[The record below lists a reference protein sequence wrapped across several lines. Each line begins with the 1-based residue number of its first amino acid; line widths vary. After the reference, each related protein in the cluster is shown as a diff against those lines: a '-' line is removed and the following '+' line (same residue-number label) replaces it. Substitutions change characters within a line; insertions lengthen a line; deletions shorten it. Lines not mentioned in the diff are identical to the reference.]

1 MGVAGTCSLLKKM
14 EEHVE
19 KKMKVDEEEKKEP
32 KKLEDMLTR
41 YLESQ
46 KELAEIIV
54 ELFKRLEQPKIKELW
69 S

>member
-1 MGVAGTCSLLKKM
+1 M
-14 EEHVE
+14 E

-46 KELAEIIV
+46 KELAEMIV

>member
-1 MGVAGTCSLLKKM
+1 M
-14 EEHVE
+14 E
-19 KKMKVDEEEKKEP
+19 KKMKVDGETEKEVQKEP

-46 KELAEIIV
+46 KELAEMIV
-54 ELFKRLEQPKIKELW
+54 ELFKRMEQPKIKELW

>member
-1 MGVAGTCSLLKKM
+1 MD
-14 EEHVE
+14 EHVE
-19 KKMKVDEEEKKEP
+19 KKLKVDGEVEPKEP

-46 KELAEIIV
+46 KELAEMLV